1 MKKIIV
7 FLVAVIAAIGLTSC
21 SQKEVKP
28 VAVEYNGQT
37 YTVYTDRNIISDGT
51 NSYSYSYSYSYRNDE
66 YNDSFDD
73 NYVTIFI
80 TYPDGS
86 TWKYTYDK
94 LIGAGSYIN
103 GIYSDLTVPFRYV
116 SGEILFKAIDE
127 AEDSSEF
134 ILDFRIVI
142 CVVVMI
148 LLGFILV
155 APYTFWKIFQ
165 PKKKRH
171 IEPTD
176 KQITIMR
183 VIVAG
188 ILATM
193 ISIIISLEQ

>member
-1 MKKIIV
+1 MKKIII
-7 FLVAVIAAIGLTSC
+7 FLVAVIAAIGLTGC

-86 TWKYTYDK
+86 TWKFTYDK

-127 AEDSSEF
+127 AEDEAGVVF
-134 ILDFRIVI
+134 DFRILIIFGGIILVFLPI
-142 CVVVMI
+142 LAPKMCWK
-148 LLGFILV
+148 LLGR
-155 APYTFWKIFQ
+155 
-165 PKKKRH
+165 KKKRYN
-171 IEPTD
+171 EPTEM
-176 KQITIMR
+176 QIAVMR
-183 VIVAG
+183 IIAISVLFMVVI
-188 ILATM
+188 
-193 ISIIISLEQ
+193 IIISLG